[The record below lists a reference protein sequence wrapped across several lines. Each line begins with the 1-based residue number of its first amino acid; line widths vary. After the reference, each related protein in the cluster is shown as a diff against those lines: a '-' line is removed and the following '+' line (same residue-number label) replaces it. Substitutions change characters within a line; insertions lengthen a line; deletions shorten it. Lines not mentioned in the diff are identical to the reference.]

1 LSLACPTEPGIA
13 APERIARCRN
23 SSPFFGGVPVD
34 IGDVGIPNNIY
45 VVDIYV
51 RVIAI
56 PPAVKATSPPGMESF
71 KWSQGHPA
79 NSAAPTNSDA
89 EAPSST
95 PAEKTDQSGAPEV
108 R

>member
-1 LSLACPTEPGIA
+1 LSLACATEARIA
-13 APERIARCRN
+13 AAEIVSRCRN
-23 SSPFFGGVPVD
+23 NSTFFGGVPVN

-51 RVIAI
+51 RVISIA
-56 PPAVKATSPPGMESF
+56 PAVKATSPPGMERF
-71 KWSQGHPA
+71 KRSQGHPA

-89 EAPSST
+89 EAAST
-95 PAEKTDQSGAPEV
+95 PAEETDESGAPEV